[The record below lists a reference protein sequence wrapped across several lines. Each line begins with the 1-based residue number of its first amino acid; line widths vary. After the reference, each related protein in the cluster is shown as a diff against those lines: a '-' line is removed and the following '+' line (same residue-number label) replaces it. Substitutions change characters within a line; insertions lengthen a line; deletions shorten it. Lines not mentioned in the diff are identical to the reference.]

1 MNQHTEPDQTTMA
14 TDMQSN
20 LDVDMFAFRGS
31 EMAGILEAA
40 QLEPGLGSPLK
51 GLSMEVDE
59 SAREAAGQAAP
70 GVRAAATRIASPD
83 RVIGVVTAAPPE
95 PADFLWLYGARSD
108 LDFAFHQV
116 DETGLHRLA
125 WPVDALAIL
134 DVAAAPL
141 DLYGPIEHYGVSL
154 ALGLEEFSA
163 LVAIADFV
171 RADAL
176 QGMLVHDPPL
186 SDPPTFRV
194 EDLVALA
201 EGATQSGDLRWMVPR
216 ASLMS
221 PIELDFGEAVLG
233 PAVGSL
239 SENGLLVEAEGLFE
253 VSPLLH
259 KVCLLAGTCTGF
271 SAISTRNREPET
283 DAWSL
288 GHFAI
293 SRGPGCVLLFE
304 FEDVSATDFLVSI
317 DDITPALAFE
327 WLQGGLMFEDTPEEE
342 TEEPVPEPTP
352 TAATREEEGAQRFC
366 TQCGTSMDA
375 AKGFCTQCGEPMK
388 GAGNHV

>member
-1 MNQHTEPDQTTMA
+1 MSNET
-14 TDMQSN
+14 QSN

-51 GLSMEVDE
+51 GLSAAVDD
-59 SAREAAGQAAP
+59 SAREVANQAGH
-70 GVRAAATRIASPD
+70 GVRAAASRIASPD
-83 RVIGVVTAAPPE
+83 RVVGVVTAAPPE
-95 PADFLWLYGARSD
+95 PADFLWLYGAQSD
-108 LDFAFHQV
+108 LDFAYHQE
-116 DETGLHRLA
+116 DETGMHRLA
-125 WPVDALAIL
+125 WPVDGLAML
-134 DVAAAPL
+134 DLAAAPL
-141 DLYGPIEHYGVSL
+141 DLDGPIEHYGVSL
-154 ALGLEEFSA
+154 ALGREEFSA

-171 RADAL
+171 QADAL
-176 QGMLVHDPPL
+176 QGMLGHDPPL
-186 SDPPTFRV
+186 SDPPTFRI

-201 EGATQSGDLRWMVPR
+201 ERATQSGDLRWMVPR
-216 ASLMS
+216 ARLMS

-239 SENGLLVEAEGLFE
+239 SESGLLLEAQGLFE
-253 VSPLLH
+253 VTPLLH
-259 KVCLLAGTCTGF
+259 RVCLLAGTCTGF

-288 GHFAI
+288 DHFAI
-293 SRGPGCVLLFE
+293 SRGPGCLLLLE

-342 TEEPVPEPTP
+342 IEEAVPEPTR
-352 TAATREEEGAQRFC
+352 TAAAREEEGAQRFC
-366 TQCGTSMDA
+366 TQCGTSVGA
-375 AKGFCTQCGEPMK
+375 SKGFCTQCGEPMK